1 MFGKLFGRSAERPVG
16 PHVLPAPRRRRSQVY
31 TLRALGDA
39 RVLALVEAAG
49 AGDWPALK
57 AALPL
62 VELGRDHQVLLELAQ
77 VDGVQNW
84 IGQAIEDEGADRA
97 SALLIAGARYVAWGW
112 EARTAD
118 VAANVTPEQWRT
130 FFRRLRIAEEYLLEA
145 VELRPDW
152 VTPWGRL
159 LALGRGM
166 SLGAEVNGARLA
178 DALHRDPLDLETH
191 LEWLSHLQP
200 RWGGAPGQALAFA
213 RDALARAPRGHR
225 LGCVIAMAH
234 IHDWIEADD
243 GECLETPEIQ
253 AELRRAVDHSILHP
267 AYAFRPG
274 WQYDFNLF
282 AMALALADERHT
294 IRRVFRTLDGAYTVR
309 PWLHLAEVEKEFTR
323 HHRRA

>member
-1 MFGKLFGRSAERPVG
+1 MSFP
-16 PHVLPAPRRRRSQVY
+16 PPRRRRSQVY
-31 TLRALGDA
+31 TPRALGDA

-49 AGDWPALK
+49 AGDWPAPK

-62 VELGRDHQVLLELAQ
+62 VDLGRDHQVLLELAQ
-77 VDGVQNW
+77 VDGVQDW
-84 IGQAIEDEGADRA
+84 IGQAIEDEREDRA
-97 SALLIAGARYVAWGW
+97 SALLIAGARYVARGW

-118 VAANVTPEQWRT
+118 GAANVTPEQWRT
-130 FFRRLRIAEEYLLEA
+130 FLRRLRIAEEYLLEA
-145 VELRPDW
+145 VESRPGW

-159 LALGRGM
+159 LTLGRGM

-191 LEWLSHLQP
+191 LEWLSHLRT
-200 RWGGAPGQALAFA
+200 RWGGAPGQASAFA

-225 LGCVIAMAH
+225 LGCGIAMAH

-243 GECLETPEIQ
+243 GECSTPPESQ
-253 AELRRAVDHSILHP
+253 AELRRAVDHGIPHP
-267 AYAFRPG
+267 AYVFRPG
-274 WQYDFNLF
+274 WQYDFNVF

-294 IRRVFRTLDGAYTVR
+294 IRRVFRTLDGAFAVR
-309 PWLHLAEVEKEFTR
+309 PWLRLAEPEKEFTR